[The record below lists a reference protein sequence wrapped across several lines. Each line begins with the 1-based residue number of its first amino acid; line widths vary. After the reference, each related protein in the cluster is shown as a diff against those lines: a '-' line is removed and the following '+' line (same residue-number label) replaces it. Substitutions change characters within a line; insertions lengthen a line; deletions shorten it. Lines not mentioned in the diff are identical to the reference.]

1 MKGQFRNPN
10 LKTSP
15 AWRGDYTGSRDS
27 VLPFPGRLDPTQF
40 TDGLGVRVTTTAIA
54 AIGATSLAVTALTG
68 AIPDNTVLDFGGNL
82 YARVNSAGG
91 VAIGATA
98 IPVDAIQNQIASGLT
113 AVYSAT
119 GRKFIPSG
127 TPVGRTLVERAANTP
142 FGAAVDTDGE
152 IFLLAFDVTD
162 AENNPDCEFYRPG
175 RLVKENYLPDYS
187 TVLAPAG
194 VASALLIKLR
204 TIYICETGTD

>member
-1 MKGQFRNPN
+1 MKGQIRNPN

-40 TDGLGVRVTTTAIA
+40 TDGLGVRVQLTAQA
-54 AIGATSLAVTALTG
+54 AADATPMAVAALTG

-82 YARVNSAGG
+82 YARVNSPGG

-98 IPVDAIQNQIASGLT
+98 IPTDARQNIIPINSV

-152 IFLLAFDVTD
+152 IFLLAFDVPD

-175 RLVKENYLPDYS
+175 RMVKENYLPDYS

-204 TIYICETGTD
+204 TIYVCITGTD